1 MSATGEPM
9 QRGSE
14 AVPPRCGIV
23 RASLSSGDPEL
34 PVVLPPLPTK
44 DRPEVAV
51 VRLVAFVQPDRAV
64 VEVDPDSLGKEVPPF
79 EFPQHRGMDRRSP
92 LGSLERGREAGGR
105 AEEAGMIQNRTKGRD
120 GIVPCAADPSCRRRF
135 KHTVSGLD
143 PVKQFR
149 GGRSFTALR
158 GDENHFRKDSLRME
172 AVGPFLR
179 IQGVRE
185 RQQQRIT
192 SRPLRGMGFGKFH
205 PQIHPVN
212 VESFRHTRPVTGG
225 ADFSNH

>member
-1 MSATGEPM
+1 MSATGEPT

-14 AVPPRCGIV
+14 ALPPRCGIV
-23 RASLSSGDPEL
+23 RASLCAGDTEL
-34 PVVLPPLPTK
+34 PIVLPPLRAK

-64 VEVDPDSLGKEVPPF
+64 IEVDLDSLGKGVPPF
-79 EFPQHRGMDRRSP
+79 EFPQHRGMYRRSP

-105 AEEAGMIQNRTKGRD
+105 AEEAGMIENSPKGRD

-135 KHTVSGLD
+135 KYTVSGRD
-143 PVKQFR
+143 SVKQFR
-149 GGRSFTALR
+149 GCRFFTAFR

-172 AVGPFLR
+172 PVGPFLR
-179 IQGVRE
+179 IQGARE

-192 SRPLRGMGFGKFH
+192 SRPIGRMGFGKFRPH
-205 PQIHPVN
+205 FHPVN
-212 VESFRHTRPVTGG
+212 FESFRHTRPVTGG

>member
-1 MSATGEPM
+1 MSATGEPT

-14 AVPPRCGIV
+14 ALPPRCGIV
-23 RASLSSGDPEL
+23 RASLCAGDTEL
-34 PVVLPPLPTK
+34 LVVLPPLRAK

-64 VEVDPDSLGKEVPPF
+64 VEVDPDSLGNGLPPF
-79 EFPQHRGMDRRSP
+79 EVPQYRGMDRRCP

-105 AEEAGMIQNRTKGRD
+105 AEEAGMIENSPKGRD
-120 GIVPCAADPSCRRRF
+120 GIVPCAADPSCRGRI
-135 KHTVSGLD
+135 KYTVSGRD
-143 PVKQFR
+143 PMKQFR
-149 GGRSFTALR
+149 RRRFFTAFR

-172 AVGPFLR
+172 AVGPFLCIER
-179 IQGVRE
+179 VRE

-192 SRPLRGMGFGKFH
+192 SRPIGRMGFGKFR
-205 PQIHPVN
+205 PQVYPVN
-212 VESFRHTRPVTGG
+212 FESFRHIRPVTGG